1 MKKVFTSSSLWS
13 CLIALVM
20 MMASQSAWAEYVKL
34 TALSGTG
41 GTGGEGYPS
50 LVDAKENTKMGH
62 SFDPNNPERDQAWIV
77 VKAEKPVVPSWYFL
91 VTGGDTGSYPTRNW
105 KSWNIYGGNF
115 ASDAEAVRDINDPAA
130 AGWTLIDERQGEPLP
145 EANTANK
152 NFQFN
157 ESDGATAYQYFWIEI
172 TESVQGSDIW
182 LQMSEWGLGTYSEFA
197 KYLEDLANQQTG
209 TDEPVIY
216 TIISGDRNDNSGEG
230 LAKLFDGDISTKWGN
245 GFSPKNYGA
254 TSGGAYFIVKTSR
267 AMAPT
272 YYKLVTGN
280 DNASWNNRNWQDWQ
294 IYGMASSDVPNGKPD
309 RASDKWVLLDRKDNI
324 TKEQLPDKNMFT
336 VIFNLS
342 EENTTEYQYFKV
354 EIDKTQGAG
363 YMQMGEFSLGDEYTL
378 AIDRNA
384 IVKAAEATYDPDLF
398 AEKALIDQLG
408 QAIED
413 TRNCNDPFTLG
424 NLNATVDDLTSQ
436 VTTSASQYAE
446 LITAR
451 NLATNLIN
459 ADNLKDAA
467 MAYAQAW
474 ISETDVIAP
483 NDNDYPVGNFGYIKA
498 NRQIT
503 GTQAVAEA
511 KRIVEY
517 LNANIK
523 IIDDPIYATY
533 TALAGSG
540 GFGGEDHSMLID
552 GDRENTKWCSNSL
565 PGWMIFKTDKPIKPS
580 YYGLV
585 TGGDTY
591 SYPDRNW
598 KSWKIYAANFDS
610 DEEATAESDKWV
622 LIDDKNNVGTDILR
636 TTNKFESYINLSIGC
651 TEPYQ
656 YFMIKDVYAWGGLMQ
671 MNEFT
676 FYNQGNLEEYREDF
690 ISEFADYD
698 PLESPAYKGYTDE
711 FAAKYAELQT
721 TGSAPDMMRLKNE
734 LKDVQELIATSV
746 AKYEEYQE
754 WCTQLSNEGPASEE
768 LQAWFE
774 GYTTENVAPNELF
787 ANGTQAYILENLQL
801 DNEAIGAAAGWDI
814 RYDDNGKETGRTEI
828 LPSGEIGYIQSMVK
842 AATDGTYILLGGHTE
857 GQWGDGFYGHLID
870 GIALNSTEVDPET
883 GQETKV
889 NATKWG
895 GQADANGNTY
905 IIFRT
910 AGKTNPFFYT
920 LTTGNDTGR
929 FYERNWGTWYI
940 YGANF
945 DYDTQATKDAE
956 GWVLIDTKENIGQDR
971 LHPVDA
977 EPSYFGFSTETTES
991 YTYYKVVVTKA
1002 FKGDAIQMNEL
1013 HFGTEEEFED
1023 IKQDYISAAN
1033 EFDTNVVA
1041 EQSLLDEY
1049 NETVGDIDEC
1059 TNMEALFRIN
1069 YELETL
1075 REKITESAAA
1085 YAKYQAAVDEVV
1097 DYLEANNLDDSE
1109 AKTILTNYLASE
1121 PVAPSEELYPNGS
1134 SAYILEEHVLADSV
1148 VIGEIE
1154 FLETLKTAAV
1164 AAGYG
1169 PGMDVSSLIVN
1180 RTFKKA
1186 GEMLK
1191 DEEGAE
1197 IGREAEGWNGNIY
1210 RTATDADDN
1219 NIFAAELCVG
1229 NAKFDVNQTLTGLKN
1244 GFYKVTLNAGYRAN
1258 GDVRSYNHAAMAYA
1272 NDVMTY
1278 VPVVREDMAKDKE
1291 TSWQGDHYDRA
1302 IYALDEV
1309 GYEPTGDAAV
1319 DSAEIGYVIW
1329 GCEGAAHA
1337 FAQGRYAITM
1347 VAKVTDG
1354 TLTIGV
1360 KNEGTKGSEWTGI
1373 GNFGLV
1379 YLGEEDGAD
1388 DFIANALQDAANYNA
1403 ARINTLTAYNPEEE
1417 LFGQGDVYVPINI
1430 YEESEFT
1437 YSDRPNF
1444 PAVMKE
1450 ALKENSGVPTYEAE
1464 VAIGETMKAVYD
1476 AKKAYAALYEAQ
1488 QKVGEHWSDYYL
1500 QDEALNDDIYGT
1512 GEALNAGTY
1521 DDADAA
1527 LEAKAALYEKW
1538 PDYLRIKE
1546 AYKVDILSDENLS
1559 FDLLA
1564 TDPNAKRYN
1573 PYIVLYDMYEPL
1585 EKDEIILA
1593 FEYTAEQNL
1602 ENGVFYYAA
1611 PGLQTD
1617 VEDSIPTLAAA
1628 VDWTPVYYNISNGIK
1643 EYKFGSATD
1652 HSIHWHFNNK
1662 QVPAGEE
1669 LSLQARNFRFITMA
1683 QMKAEGGTLLNGVKG
1698 DNNEDGEVN
1707 LADAQ
1712 TILGLMARDADVSEN
1727 PAADVNGDNEIN
1739 LADYQTVLGL
1749 MAQQ

>member
-77 VKAEKPVVPSWYFL
+77 VKAEKPVVPNWYFL

-105 KSWNIYGGNF
+105 KSWNIFGGNF
-115 ASDAEAVRDINDPAA
+115 ESDAEAVRGDINDPAA
-130 AGWTLIDERQGEPLP
+130 AGWTLIDERQGESLP
-145 EANTANK
+145 QANTANK

-157 ESDGATAYQYFWIEI
+157 SSDGATAYQYFWIEI

-209 TDEPVIY
+209 TDEPVQY
-216 TIISGDRNDNSGEG
+216 TIISGDRNDGSGEG
-230 LAKLFDGDISTKWGN
+230 LDKLFDGRIDTKWGM
-245 GFSPKNYGA
+245 GLTAKNYGE
-254 TSGGAYFIVKTSR
+254 TTNGAHFIIKTSR
-267 AMAPT
+267 AIAPS
-272 YYKLVTGN
+272 YYKLVTGT
-280 DNASWNNRNWQDWQ
+280 DNASWRHRNWNTWQ
-294 IYGMASSDVPNGKPD
+294 IYGIANADVPSNGKPTRD
-309 RASDKWVLLDRKDNI
+309 SDKWVLLDRKDNI
-324 TKEQLPDKNMFT
+324 SEEVLPDKNMFT
-336 VIFNLS
+336 VIMSLS
-342 EENTTEYQYFKV
+342 EENTTAYQYFKV
-354 EIDKTQGAG
+354 EIDRTMAGSG

-384 IVKAAEATYDPDLF
+384 IVDAAEATYDPDLF

-413 TRNCNDPFTLG
+413 TRNCNDPFALG
-424 NLNATVDDLTSQ
+424 DLNATVDDLTSQ

-459 ADNLKDAA
+459 EDNLKDAA

-503 GTQAVAEA
+503 GTEAVAEA

-517 LNANIK
+517 LNANLK
-523 IIDDPIYATY
+523 VIDDPIYATY

-540 GFGGEDHSMLID
+540 GFNGEDHSMLID
-552 GDRENTKWCSNSL
+552 NDRENTKWCSNSL
-565 PGWMIFKTDKPIKPS
+565 PGWMIFKTDEPIKPS

-585 TGGDTY
+585 TGGDTDTY
-591 SYPDRNW
+591 KDRNW

-610 DEEATAESDKWV
+610 DEEATVESDKWV
-622 LIDDKNNVGTDILR
+622 LIDEKNNVGTDILR

-690 ISEFADYD
+690 INEFADYD

-734 LKDVQELIATSV
+734 LVDLQEVIATSV

-754 WCTQLSNEGPASEE
+754 WCTKLSNEGAASEE

-787 ANGTQAYILENLQL
+787 ANGTQAYIMENLQL
-801 DNEAIGAAAGWDI
+801 DNEAIGTAAGWDI
-814 RYDDNGKETGRTEI
+814 QYDNEGKETGRTEI

-842 AATDGTYILLGGHTE
+842 AVTDGTYILLGGHTE

-870 GIALNSTEVDPET
+870 GIALNTTDAEGNTV
-883 GQETKV
+883 K
-889 NATKWG
+889 ATKWG

-920 LTTGNDTGR
+920 LTTGNDTGT
-929 FYERNWGTWYI
+929 YQDRNWGTWYI

-956 GWVLIDTKENIGQDR
+956 GWVLIDEKENIGKDR
-971 LHPVDA
+971 LHPVNA
-977 EPSYFGFSTETTES
+977 EPSYFGFSTETTDE
-991 YTYYKVVVTKA
+991 YIYYKVVVTKA
-1002 FKGDAIQMNEL
+1002 YSGGAIQMNEL
-1013 HFGTEEEFED
+1013 HFGTEDEFEG
-1023 IKQDYISAAN
+1023 IKRGYTTAAN

-1049 NETVGDIDEC
+1049 DETVGDIDEC
-1059 TNMEALFRIN
+1059 TNMEVLFRIN

-1085 YAKYQAAVDEVV
+1085 YAKYQAAVDAVV

-1134 SAYILEEHVLADSV
+1134 SQWIIEEHVLADSV
-1148 VIGEIE
+1148 VIDEIE
-1154 FLETLKTAAV
+1154 FLETLKAAAV

-1169 PGMDVSSLIVN
+1169 PGMDVTSLIVN

-1191 DEEGAE
+1191 DEAGAE

-1219 NIFAAELCVG
+1219 NIFAAELCVS
-1229 NAKFDVNQTLTGLKN
+1229 NAKFDVNQTLTGMKN

-1291 TSWQGDHYDRA
+1291 TSWQGAHYDRA
-1302 IYALDEV
+1302 IYACDEV
-1309 GYEPTGDAAV
+1309 GYELTGDAAV

-1379 YLGEEDGAD
+1379 YLGEEDGLDGA
-1388 DFIANALQDAANYNA
+1388 ITNALQDAANYNA
-1403 ARINTLTAYNPEEE
+1403 ARINTLTAYNPDEE

-1430 YEESEFT
+1430 YNETEFT

-1444 PAVMKE
+1444 PAAMKE
-1450 ALKENSGVPTYEAE
+1450 ALKENSDVPTYEAE
-1464 VAIGETMKAVYD
+1464 VAIGETMKAIYD

-1488 QKVGEHWSDYYL
+1488 QKVGDHWSDYVTGNEL
-1500 QDEALNDDIYGT
+1500 DDDIFEVGDALN
-1512 GEALNAGTY
+1512 EGTY
-1521 DDADAA
+1521 ADADAA

-1546 AYKVDILSDENLS
+1546 AYKVDILSDADLS

-1564 TDPNAKRYN
+1564 TDPNGRRYN

-1593 FEYTAEQNL
+1593 FEYTAEQDL
-1602 ENGVFYYAA
+1602 ENGVFNYAA

-1643 EYKFGSATD
+1643 EYNFGSATD

-1669 LSLQARNFRFITMA
+1669 LSLKARNFRFITMA
-1683 QMKAEGGTLLNGVKG
+1683 QMKAEGGTLLNGVTG
-1698 DNNEDGEVN
+1698 DLNDDGIVN
-1707 LADAQ
+1707 FTDA
-1712 TILGLMARDADVSEN
+1712 TSILTVMGTGEYNA
-1727 PAADVNGDNEIN
+1727 AADVNNDGVVNFT
-1739 LADYQTVLGL
+1739 DYMSILTVMGN
-1749 MAQQ
+1749 Q